1 MYLNLPFLSSLLHVG
16 MYAESDFKHNITWH
30 PVDTL
35 KWTGQGCQIAS
46 YRQGKRSVASNLF
59 CGTTLFA
66 EKICTHLDRHPH
78 QRWSVE
84 LGEEGL
90 QQGVALATRVG
101 SVVLVAVAQNAGIK
115 IFPPPPLIQAEAGG
129 EESSDKSEER
139 KDSQHCIEAE
149 GTQGRYHLKTK
160 DRQTCSR
167 NKGATR
173 TKGAKICSTVHKQKA
188 LRAGIT

>member
-35 KWTGQGCQIAS
+35 KWTGQGCQIVS

>member
-1 MYLNLPFLSSLLHVG
+1 MY
-16 MYAESDFKHNITWH
+16 K
-30 PVDTL
+30 
-35 KWTGQGCQIAS
+35 
-46 YRQGKRSVASNLF
+46 RQ
-59 CGTTLFA
+59 
-66 EKICTHLDRHPH
+66 ICTHLDRHLH

-129 EESSDKSEER
+129 EESSDQNKER

-149 GTQGRYHLKTK
+149 GAQGWYHLKIK
-160 DRQTCSR
+160 DRQTCST
-167 NKGATR
+167 NKGSAR
-173 TKGAKICSTVHKQKA
+173 TKSAKICSTLHRQKP